1 MSEVIGESAGVEQI
15 IEEVV
20 GAQAKQDNIVLDKI
34 AKVLEEI
41 DLLKTELIVARVAA
55 KHATAKLKERQ
66 EELHRLIRAS
76 RETYPLFDQQ
86 PTEEASATEKEQ
98 CRCDATSYALSPE
111 TSFVPKKL

>member
-20 GAQAKQDNIVLDKI
+20 GTQAKQDDIMLDKI

-55 KHATAKLKERQ
+55 KHATARLKERQ

-76 RETYPLFDQQ
+76 RETYPLFEQ